1 MRFERDLAKG
11 AESVKA
17 QKGVALIEHAKALA
31 SEHENTFNSVQSIF
45 EERRNSSKD
54 RLTEIN
60 NIMSTLEKEHRS
72 LDAVIHEVQKLNYLI
87 NRHLT
92 EGRLIEELRNDI
104 ERSNTVQSENEA
116 IDKFFSRKIGGINTA
131 LYEQTVKLEKEYER
145 RRGDLDLS
153 LAMYLRELLPSYK
166 ARELRG
172 AEDSSYDDRRDPYA
186 YVTSNNV
193 WAVLLG
199 FAAATVSAAVVPAGA
214 GAGK

>member
-17 QKGVALIEHAKALA
+17 QKGVALIEHAKA
-31 SEHENTFNSVQSIF
+31 SKHENTFNSVQKIF

-87 NRHLT
+87 NFHLT
-92 EGRLIEELRNDI
+92 EGEIDRLIEELRNDI
-104 ERSNTVQSENEA
+104 QRCSTVQSENEA
-116 IDKFFSRKIGGINTA
+116 IDKFFNRKIGGINTA
-131 LYEQTVKLEKEYER
+131 LYKQTVKLEEEYEQ

-153 LAMYLRELLPSYK
+153 LVFERI
-166 ARELRG
+166 
-172 AEDSSYDDRRDPYA
+172 
-186 YVTSNNV
+186 V
-193 WAVLLG
+193 AVL
-199 FAAATVSAAVVPAGA
+199 
-214 GAGK
+214 

>member
-31 SEHENTFNSVQSIF
+31 SEHENTFNSVQMIF

-72 LDAVIHEVQKLNYLI
+72 LDSVIHEVQKLNYLI

-92 EGRLIEELRNDI
+92 EGEIDRLIEELRNDI
-104 ERSNTVQSENEA
+104 ERCSTVQSENEA
-116 IDKFFSRKIGGINTA
+116 IDNFFSRKIGGINTA
-131 LYEQTVKLEKEYER
+131 LYEQTVK
-145 RRGDLDLS
+145 
-153 LAMYLRELLPSYK
+153 
-166 ARELRG
+166 
-172 AEDSSYDDRRDPYA
+172 
-186 YVTSNNV
+186 
-193 WAVLLG
+193 
-199 FAAATVSAAVVPAGA
+199 
-214 GAGK
+214 